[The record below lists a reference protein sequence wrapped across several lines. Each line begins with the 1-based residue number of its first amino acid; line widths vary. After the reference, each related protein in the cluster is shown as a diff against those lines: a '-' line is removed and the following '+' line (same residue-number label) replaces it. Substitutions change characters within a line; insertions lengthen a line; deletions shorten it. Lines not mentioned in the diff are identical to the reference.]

1 VTSLNAAILRQLVV
15 RLDVKD
21 YVRIVH
27 RAYKDSPLGM
37 GFGKTRFSSP
47 KDAFKLLYL
56 AQDTRTAIAET
67 IIRDRFQ
74 SKAKRELLEEEFDD
88 YSIAAI
94 RNGDPLVL
102 VDLRREGASLLG
114 VSTDAVRA
122 RAQRA
127 GRKLS
132 QELYDRTVLDGIVY
146 MSRITNHECIAVYD
160 RSVSK
165 LDADAPA
172 LDLSRLRS
180 LTADLAALQV
190 TVVRTPP

>member
-1 VTSLNAAILRQLVV
+1 
-15 RLDVKD
+15 
-21 YVRIVH
+21 
-27 RAYKDSPLGM
+27 M

-47 KDAFKLLYL
+47 KDAFKVLYL

-88 YSIAAI
+88 YSIAAM
-94 RNGDPLVL
+94 RNRDPLVL

-114 VSTDAVRA
+114 VSTAAVRA
-122 RAQRA
+122 RAQGA
-127 GRKLS
+127 GRTLS

-146 MSRITNHECIAVYD
+146 MSRITNRECVAVYD

-172 LDLSRLRS
+172 PDLSRLRS
-180 LTADLAALQV
+180 LTADLAPLQV

>member
-1 VTSLNAAILRQLVV
+1 
-15 RLDVKD
+15 
-21 YVRIVH
+21 
-27 RAYKDSPLGM
+27 
-37 GFGKTRFSSP
+37 
-47 KDAFKLLYL
+47 
-56 AQDTRTAIAET
+56 
-67 IIRDRFQ
+67 
-74 SKAKRELLEEEFDD
+74 
-88 YSIAAI
+88 
-94 RNGDPLVL
+94 
-102 VDLRREGASLLG
+102 
-114 VSTDAVRA
+114 VRA

-127 GRKLS
+127 GRILS

-146 MSRITNHECIAVYD
+146 MSRITNRECVAVYD